1 MLISFILYT
10 LPYLNYCNVA
20 IQKLQG
26 AVTEENIA
34 ICTMLIEEAEF
45 FHLEPDLVLAF
56 AYEESRLTAQL
67 DPNPWGC
74 AGPLQIK
81 VKHWCP
87 NKDNVWSKHRADGVL
102 EQCDLI
108 TRGVFTL
115 KYYITLPK
123 LSFNQK
129 ICSFGFGPIKKC
141 KKPKLPPKQ
150 KRYVD
155 AVLKNYRK
163 LRGY

>member
-1 MLISFILYT
+1 MLSLILYA
-10 LPYLNYCNVA
+10 LPYLNYCNIA
-20 IQKLQG
+20 IQKLAG
-26 AVTEENIA
+26 TVTEENIS
-34 ICTMLIEEAEF
+34 ICTMLIQEAKI
-45 FHLEPDLVLAF
+45 HDLEPDLVLAI

-67 DPNPWGC
+67 NPNPWGC

-87 NKDNVWSKHRADGVL
+87 NKDNVWSKYRADGVL

-108 TRGVFTL
+108 TRGVFAL

-123 LSFNQK
+123 LSFSQK
-129 ICSFGFGPIKKC
+129 ICSFGFGAIKNC
-141 KKPKLPPKQ
+141 KKAQLPTKQ
-150 KRYVD
+150 KRYVK